1 MLLQTLRELGKE
13 ALDRLQIPQDDI
25 SYPSK
30 VPFAMGTFSEVC
42 TPIPSLNKAY
52 TELVR
57 VALGLRASLP
67 DFDHYPGS
75 TLDSKRAHWGS

>member
-42 TPIPSLNKAY
+42 TFYIRGK
-52 TELVR
+52 
-57 VALGLRASLP
+57 GL
-67 DFDHYPGS
+67 
-75 TLDSKRAHWGS
+75 